1 MNIIYA
7 SNNDYAKF
15 LGISMLS
22 LFDNNREINEIVVY
36 ILDQSI
42 CSANKEHLLQIA
54 RHYDRKICFI
64 DIHDFTQY
72 LPF

>member
-7 SNNDYAKF
+7 SNDAYAKF

-42 CSANKEHLLQIA
+42 NRFAPIL
-54 RHYDRKICFI
+54 
-64 DIHDFTQY
+64 
-72 LPF
+72 